1 MDIVIAFDTD
11 AAGKKAALRAHLK
24 FLDYCEEEQLLRA
37 WGGVPYTPTEDTK
50 EEWDTHTFWRDEYL
64 YFIHSRTTN
73 EERMEVFES
82 KATQIR
88 KIKWRL
94 KEISAEW
101 VTLKNK
107 SRSED
112 WGWELAAEKLEEER
126 VLLSRRLAGL
136 TLAPNKGYT
145 KAQVAQAR
153 AIRIEHL
160 FPVDPKYIRKYS
172 AFSVRCPFREG
183 HKDGGDSTPS
193 FNIYPDN
200 HYHCFGCGEHG
211 DSIDLV
217 KKLYNKK
224 FSEAVA
230 YLLGK

>member
-11 AAGKKAALRAHLK
+11 AAGQKAALRAHLK
-24 FLDYCEEEQLLRA
+24 FLDYCEEEQLLRE
-37 WGGVPYTPTEDTK
+37 WGGVPYTPTEDTRV
-50 EEWDTHTFWRDEYL
+50 EWDMFTFWRDEYL

-82 KATQIR
+82 KATQVR

-94 KEISAEW
+94 KEISTEW
-101 VTLKNK
+101 VLLKNK

-112 WGWELAAEKLEEER
+112 WGWELAAERLEEER
-126 VLLSRRLAGL
+126 ALLSRRLAGL
-136 TLAPNKGYT
+136 TLTPSKGYT

-160 FPVDPKYIRKYS
+160 FPVDPKYIRKHS
-172 AFSVRCPFREG
+172 AFSVVCPLHSE
-183 HKDGGDSTPS
+183 KSPS
-193 FNIYPDN
+193 FHIYPDN